1 MNLFFYLT
9 YYFLISFS
17 IIGFGYLFKNLFIR
31 GEKNNL
37 GYLGIYGIFSLI
49 FISYLSNYFISHNLL
64 FNSILWLT
72 GLVIFI
78 SFLKK
83 NYSTEK
89 KQFKFISIIFL
100 FLSVAIFAAKNHD
113 DFPYYHFAYIH
124 LLTESNLLIGLG
136 QFNHGFKTP
145 SSIFYF
151 ASFLYLPKVNYQL
164 IHLAPIFFVSFVNY
178 IFLEKI
184 FKLLKKKKELYLVI
198 YSILSL
204 AIINIFFYRLAEHGT
219 DRTAQILIFLLIF
232 EIFQLINFKTNER
245 KVNLSNILIICTII
259 ISLKVFYFI
268 YLLIFFVII
277 IYQKSLLIFFQNIL
291 KNKITYI
298 CLVLISFIILT
309 NIFNSGCLIYPLP
322 ASCIF
327 NFTWSLP
334 IEEVEYLNQWYQQWS
349 KAGATPHFRVENP
362 EIYIKNLNWLP
373 NWIDFYFFNKVSD
386 YLAGLIFLVILFFF
400 FFQKNFNAQIS
411 KRKFWSIYLILLI
424 LFFEWFLFHPALR
437 YGGYHLIALLIF
449 IPFSIYYE
457 NLFVINDKNIK
468 RLKAFIILI
477 FFIFFM
483 RNVDRIYKEHKIYN
497 YNFLKYPS
505 YNLEFENFAIS
516 SRIIN
521 IKNCLKGLECNEDNI
536 KVEKKYIFNI
546 FTRK

>member
-17 IIGFGYLFKNLFIR
+17 IIGYGYFFKTLFMK

-49 FISYLSNYFISHNLL
+49 IISYLSNYLISHNHL
-64 FNSILWLT
+64 FNSILWLI
-72 GLVIFI
+72 GLAIFI
-78 SFLKK
+78 LFIKK
-83 NYSTEK
+83 NYFLEK

-100 FLSVAIFAAKNHD
+100 FLTVAIFAAKNHD
-113 DFPYYHFAYIH
+113 DFPYYHFAYTH
-124 LLTESNLLIGLG
+124 LLTSSNLLIGLG

-151 ASFLYLPKVNYQL
+151 ASFFYLPKVNYQL
-164 IHLAPIFFVSFVNY
+164 IHLAPIFFVGFVNF

-184 FKLLKKKKELYLVI
+184 FKFLKEKKELYLVI
-198 YSILSL
+198 FSVLSL

-232 EIFQLINFKTNER
+232 EIFQLINSKIDEE
-245 KVNLSNILIICTII
+245 KVDLNNILIICTII

-268 YLLIFFVII
+268 YLLIFLVII
-277 IYQKSLLIFFQNIL
+277 FYQKSLLLFLLTIF

-298 CLVLISFIILT
+298 CLLLISLILLT
-309 NIFNSGCLIYPLP
+309 NIFNTGCLIYPLP
-322 ASCIF
+322 ASCVF

-334 IEEVEYLNQWYQQWS
+334 IEEVKHLNQWYQQWS

-362 EIYIKNLNWLP
+362 ELYIQNLNWLS

-386 YLAGLIFLVILFFF
+386 YLAGLIFLVILFFLF
-400 FFQKNFNAQIS
+400 FHKNFKS
-411 KRKFWSIYLILLI
+411 KIFKRNFWSIYLILLI
-424 LFFEWFLFHPALR
+424 LFIEWFLFHPALR

-449 IPFSIYYE
+449 IPFSVYFE
-457 NLFVINDKNIK
+457 NLLVINDKNIK
-468 RLKAFIILI
+468 RLKVFIILI

-483 RNVDRIYKEHKIYN
+483 RNLDRIYKEHKIYD

-505 YNLEFENFAIS
+505 YNLEFENFQIS
-516 SRIIN
+516 SRIMN
-521 IKNCLKGLECNEDNI
+521 IKNCLKGLECNEEHI
-536 KVEKKYIFNI
+536 EVKKKYIFNI
-546 FTRK
+546 FVRK